1 MLDTRRVALDL
12 LGKLELPPPKRFLKF
27 SGCIALA
34 GVAGWMGS
42 QSSEL
47 SPAGARSLFILVL
60 AAGLW
65 ISEAIPAFAVSLLVI
80 GLQIALLGRT
90 DGGQASGSSD
100 WEQFAA
106 VLGHPLI
113 WLFFG
118 GFTLAGAAQK
128 TGLDRAL
135 ALLVLARVGKTFAAL
150 IAGVMLVTFTLSLFM
165 SNTATAAM
173 VLALMNP
180 VIRSQHLSPRA
191 TRGLLLCIAAAA
203 NVGGMGTLI
212 GTPPNAIAVGGLA
225 SVGTSVDFTQWL
237 FVGLPPA
244 LLLAALSAGFIV
256 WRYGEAGP
264 IGRLTIDDEGARRAP
279 RWQQLLV
286 VGVFLCTV
294 LLWMTGAYH
303 GIPTAAV
310 SFVPIVGLTMT
321 GILAEEEV
329 RAFPWEVLLLLA
341 GGLALG
347 AGVQSTGLAN
357 WVIEML
363 PISGLATWALA
374 LSLAYTCALLSN
386 VMSNTAAANVLV
398 PIAVAMGPQLAAYT
412 AVPVAL
418 AASAAMCL
426 PIATPPNALAYS
438 TGQMHSR
445 DFLALGLVLL
455 LLSPALCVLW
465 VSWCLPLLGH

>member
-1 MLDTRRVALDL
+1 MLDTRRVALEL
-12 LGKLELPPPKRFLKF
+12 LGKLELPPPQRFLKF
-27 SGCIALA
+27 LSSAALA
-34 GVAGWMGS
+34 GAAGWLGS
-42 QSSEL
+42 QSADLSE
-47 SPAGARSLFILVL
+47 AGVRALFILVL
-60 AAGLW
+60 ATGLW
-65 ISEAIPAFAVSLLVI
+65 VSEAIPAFAVSLLVI
-80 GLQIALLGRT
+80 GLQIALLGHT
-90 DGGQASGSSD
+90 DGAPASGSSD
-100 WEQFAA
+100 WEQYAA

-135 ALLVLARVGKTFAAL
+135 ALLVLARVGGTFTAL
-150 IAGVMLVTFTLSLFM
+150 IAGVMSVTFILSMFM

-180 VIRSQHLSPRA
+180 VIRCQQLSPLA
-191 TRGLLLCIAAAA
+191 IRGLMLCIAASA

-225 SVGTSVDFTQWL
+225 SVGVSVDFTQWL

-244 LLLAALSAGFIV
+244 LLLSILCWAFIV
-256 WRYGEAGP
+256 WRYGRAEA
-264 IGRLTIDDEGARRAP
+264 ISQLTIDDEGARRAP
-279 RWQQLLV
+279 RWQQLFV
-286 VGVFLCTV
+286 VGVFSFTV

-321 GILAEEEV
+321 GILREGEI
-329 RAFPWEVLLLLA
+329 RTFPWEVLLLLA

-347 AGVQSTGLAN
+347 AGVHSTGLAS
-357 WVIEML
+357 WLIGLL
-363 PISGLATWALA
+363 PISGLPVWALG
-374 LSLAYTCALLSN
+374 LSLAYACALLSN

-398 PIAVAMGPQLAAYT
+398 PIAVAMGPTLAAYT

-426 PIATPPNALAYS
+426 PIATPPNALAYA
-438 TGQMHSR
+438 TGHIQSR
-445 DFLALGLVLL
+445 DFIALGLVLL
-455 LLSPALCVLW
+455 LLAPALCVLW
-465 VSWCLPLLGH
+465 ISWCLPLLGY